1 MRFEKAISVVD
12 SHTAGMPTRVVIGGF
27 PYVPGNSM
35 FAKMRYARENLDDMF
50 TSILWEPRG
59 HDDMVISVIFSPVDG
74 RADLGVVRYEYHA
87 ENFLTM
93 VQLECAIILL
103 RFF

>member
-59 HDDMVISVIFSPVDG
+59 HDDMVISVILSPVDG
-74 RADLGVVRYEYHA
+74 RADLGVLYRGPYEYYTMCGLLNCELGSDHA
-87 ENFLTM
+87 
-93 VQLECAIILL
+93 
-103 RFF
+103 